1 MMVGMKAILL
11 IAALALIGPAAYAA
25 ELPPAMEQAER
36 ELREGLDKVL
46 RAVEGFVRSIPV
58 FEAPYMDEN
67 GNIIIRRKP
76 PAPEKRDRV
85 EPDEPSRT

>member
-46 RAVEGFVRSIPV
+46 RAVEGFVKSIPV
-58 FEAPYMDEN
+58 YEAPYMNDN
-67 GNIIIRRKP
+67 GDIIIRRKP
-76 PAPEKRDRV
+76 PEPEKRDRV
-85 EPDEPSRT
+85 EPEDPSRT